1 MYNKQILIKTLSYN
15 VNPQQ
20 SFTGKFSCHQIFKI
34 FTSLLRHKSVAMLY
48 LSSSPCGSF
57 AKIFFAQ
64 LFEIFFLQKFRDK
77 KTSWYTVNLNQ
88 TTLTSIPSMELTL

>member
-15 VNPQQ
+15 VSVNPLQ
-20 SFTGKFSCHQIFKI
+20 SFTGKFSCHQI

-57 AKIFFAQ
+57 AKIFFAK
-64 LFEIFFLQKFRDK
+64 LFEIVVFTKFRDK

>member
-57 AKIFFAQ
+57 ANFILHNYLK
-64 LFEIFFLQKFRDK
+64 LLFLQKFRDK

-88 TTLTSIPSMELTL
+88 TTLTCIPSVELTL